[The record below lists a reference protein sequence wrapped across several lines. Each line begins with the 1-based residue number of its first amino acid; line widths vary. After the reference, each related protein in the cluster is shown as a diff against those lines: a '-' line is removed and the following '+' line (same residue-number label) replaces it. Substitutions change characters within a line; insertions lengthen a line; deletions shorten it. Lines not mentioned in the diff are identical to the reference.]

1 MKLTN
6 SIAAGAI
13 ALAFG
18 AAALPAAATV
28 VPIPDPTPNAYIYF
42 GNGDASVTYDNVTFS
57 QSLALGNGNFFNVG
71 QLFSGDPAVLSSQQ
85 QTAGVANILI
95 DLPRFTKALS
105 FNYGTFGGSSV
116 NFQLS
121 NGASFT
127 QGSTGSGYAT
137 PDLFL
142 TTGPKAFNSVLVT
155 STDGVLNLN
164 NLSYAVPEP
173 ATWAMMLIG
182 FAALGAAARSRR
194 AQVLA

>member
-6 SIAAGAI
+6 SVAAGAI

-18 AAALPAAATV
+18 AAALPAAAAV
-28 VPIPDPTPNAYIYF
+28 VTIPDPSPNAYIYF

-57 QSLALGNGNFFNVG
+57 QSSALSDGNFFNVG
-71 QLFSGDPAVLSSQQ
+71 QLFSGDPAVLSSQEQ
-85 QTAGVANILI
+85 SRGVANILI
-95 DLPRFTKALS
+95 TLPRFTKALA
-105 FNYGTFGGSSV
+105 FNYGTFGGSGV

-121 NGASFT
+121 NGSSVT
-127 QGSTGSGYAT
+127 QGSTGGGYTT

-142 TTGPKAFNSVLVT
+142 TTGQKAFKSVLVT
-155 STDGVLNLN
+155 TPDGVLDVN

-194 AQVLA
+194 AQALA